1 MERGIIEI
9 YVLAFKQADGSFP
22 GRVEKRVNSTN
33 RNRNRIVSIHG
44 RVPRVTA
51 AMLAI
56 MAARISSEPY

>member
-1 MERGIIEI
+1 MKGWILSWKSRKG
-9 YVLAFKQADGSFP
+9 K
-22 GRVEKRVNSTN
+22 KRVNSTN
-33 RNRNRIVSIHG
+33 WNRNRIVSIHG